1 MSFFNRLTAVV
12 LTAILIGPV
21 APLQAKSRK
30 GEHYYAEGAG
40 HESKKEWDAAMDSY
54 DKALSE
60 DPSNI
65 VYQMAS
71 QKARFQ
77 AAQGHLDHGFRIREM
92 GQLGDALVEFQKAY
106 AMNPGSAAAE
116 QEIRRTQE
124 MIQRERERV
133 QQTGK
138 EAPPEERALTPVEQV
153 RREQDAKLRRLLPLP
168 ELKPLNP
175 EPINLKM
182 NNQSPRVLFETV
194 AKVAGINVLWDPD
207 MNPPPNAGRNLSI
220 ELNNSTLEQALDDL
234 ATLTK
239 FFWKPLS
246 ANTIFITNDNVNKR
260 RDYEDQVMKVF
271 YLSNIQ
277 TQQEIQEIINAVR
290 TLTELNRIMP
300 YNSQNAIIVR
310 GEADR
315 VALAERI
322 ISDLDKPKSEVVVDI
337 IVLQASTTFSRQ
349 ITAAIASTGL
359 NVPVNF
365 SPRPGLQV
373 VPNANTTNNT
383 NNQNTANNTTNV
395 LNNGTLNTGATTT
408 TNTGPAFI
416 PLSNLGHL
424 ASSDFSITLPGALLQ
439 AALSDANTKILQ
451 SPQIRSVDNQKASL
465 KIGDRE
471 PTATGSF
478 QPGIGGVGINPLVN
492 TQFTYID
499 VGVNVDITPRVHDNG
514 DVSMHVELDIS
525 SVTGQVNLGGLNQPI
540 ISQKKVIHDI
550 RMREGEVN
558 LLGGLIQQQED
569 KTVTGIPGLSS
580 IPLLRRLFSG
590 ESVDRSKSELMIA
603 LIPHIVRRPDI
614 TAENLRAIGVGNAT
628 SIKLNYGPEAA
639 APAPRP
645 APPAGAPVPPPAAS
659 PLPPAVARQ
668 STPPVTPATPPPPA
682 PLGPPATA
690 PPAAAPP
697 QPGIPVPGI
706 PIAPAP
712 APANRQGAAPGA
724 ASVRFLPDRID
735 TNVQS
740 NFMVAVA
747 VNNAADLASAPIQIQ
762 FDPKVLRLNDIVT
775 GDFLAQGG
783 ARVGFTKNIQND
795 SGTATVTLNRP
806 TGAPGVSGSGVLMTL
821 SFQAVGQGNTTVT
834 LSNVNLRNS
843 QNQSLGDGTPGLPVR
858 IQ

>member
-12 LTAILIGPV
+12 LAALVIAPV
-21 APLQAKSRK
+21 APARTKKGDRYLGQGRVAEAKK
-30 GEHYYAEGAG
+30 D
-40 HESKKEWDAAMDSY
+40 WDTALENY
-54 DKALSE
+54 EKALSE
-60 DPSNI
+60 DPAEI
-65 VYQMAS
+65 VYQMAA

-77 AAQGHLDHGFRIREM
+77 AAQAHLDHGLKIRDQ
-92 GQLGDALVEFQKAY
+92 GQLGEALVDFQKAY
-106 AMNPGSAAAE
+106 AYNPSSSAAE
-116 QEIRRTQE
+116 QEIRRTQQ
-124 MIQRERERV
+124 MIERERQRV

-138 EAPPEERALTPVEQV
+138 EAPPEQRALTPVEEA
-153 RREQDAKLRRLLPLP
+153 RRESEAKLDRLLPLP
-168 ELKPLNP
+168 ELKPLNN

-207 MNPPPNAGRNLSI
+207 MNPSPNTGRTLSI
-220 ELNNSTLEQALDDL
+220 DLTNSTLQQALDDL

-277 TQQEIQEIINAVR
+277 TAQEIQEIINAVR

-322 ISDLDKPKSEVVVDI
+322 ISNLDKPKPEVVVDI
-337 IVLQASTTFSRQ
+337 LVLQASSTFSRQ
-349 ITAAIASTGL
+349 ITAALASTGL

-373 VPNANTTNNT
+373 PLNNNLNNNNNT
-383 NNQNTANNTTNV
+383 NNNNTNNNNN
-395 LNNGTLNTGATTT
+395 LNNSNLFNTGVTPTGT
-408 TNTGPAFI
+408 STGPAQI

-439 AALSDANTKILQ
+439 AALSDANTKVLQ
-451 SPQIRSVDNQKASL
+451 SPQIRSVDNVKASL

-525 SVTGQVNLGGLNQPI
+525 NVSGQVNLGGLNQPI

-550 RMREGEVN
+550 RMRDGEVN

-590 ESVDRSKSELMIA
+590 ESVDHSRSELMIA
-603 LIPHIVRRPDI
+603 LIPHIVRRPEI
-614 TAENLRAIGVGNAT
+614 TPDNLREISVGNAT
-628 SIKLNYGPEAA
+628 TIHLNY
-639 APAPRP
+639 
-645 APPAGAPVPPPAAS
+645 APPAA
-659 PLPPAVARQ
+659 
-668 STPPVTPATPPPPA
+668 ATPPPAPGVPA
-682 PLGPPATA
+682 APRATAPPATAPPATAPPATAPPAIAPPATAPPATAPPATAPPATA
-690 PPAAAPP
+690 PPAAAVPNPP
-697 QPGIPVPGI
+697 GT
-706 PIAPAP
+706 AT
-712 APANRQGAAPGA
+712 
-724 ASVRFLPDRID
+724 VRFVPDRID
-735 TNVQS
+735 TTVPGTFS
-740 NFMVAVA
+740 VGVAVSNA
-747 VNNAADLASAPIQIQ
+747 VDAVSAPMQIQ
-762 FDPKVLRLNDIVT
+762 FDPKLLRLNDIT
-775 GDFLAQGG
+775 AGDFLAQGG
-783 ARVGFTKNIQND
+783 VAPVFAKNIQND
-795 SGTATVTLNRP
+795 SGIATVQLSRP
-806 TGAPGVSGSGVLMTL
+806 PGSPGVSGTGVL
-821 SFQAVGQGNTTVT
+821 VT
-834 LSNVNLRNS
+834 LNFQTVARGNANVTVSNLSVRNS
-843 QNQSLGDGTPGLPVR
+843 QNQLVGGGNPILPIR

>member
-12 LTAILIGPV
+12 LTAILI
-21 APLQAKSRK
+21 APLAPVEAKTRK
-30 GEHYYAEGAG
+30 GDRYLAAGRAAEA
-40 HESKKEWDAAMDSY
+40 KKDWDAALQNY
-54 DKALSE
+54 EQALSE
-60 DPSNI
+60 DPSEI
-65 VYQMAS
+65 VYQISAE
-71 QKARFQ
+71 KARFQ
-77 AAQGHLDHGFRIREM
+77 AAQAHLDHGLKIREQ
-92 GQLGDALVEFQKAY
+92 GQLGDALIDFQKAY
-106 AMNPGSAAAE
+106 AYNPSSSAAE

-124 MIQRERERV
+124 MIQRERQRV
-133 QQTGK
+133 EQTGK
-138 EAPPEERALTPVEQV
+138 EAPAGERGLTPVQEAKK
-153 RREQDAKLRRLLPLP
+153 ETEAKLHRLLPVP
-168 ELKPLNP
+168 ELKPLNN

-207 MNPPPNAGRNLSI
+207 MNPPPNAGRPLSI
-220 ELNNSTLEQALDDL
+220 ELNNSTLDQALDDL

-277 TQQEIQEIINAVR
+277 TPQEIQEIINAVR

-322 ISDLDKPKSEVVVDI
+322 ISDLDKPKPEVVVDI
-337 IVLQASTTFSRQ
+337 LVLQASTSFSRQ
-349 ITAAIASTGL
+349 ITAALASTGL

-365 SPRPGLQV
+365 TPRPGLQV
-373 VPNANTTNNT
+373 VQNPNTTNNQ
-383 NNQNTANNTTNV
+383 NNQNNPNNFPTQNFPTNSTV
-395 LNNGTLNTGATTT
+395 
-408 TNTGPAFI
+408 TNSGPAAI

-439 AALSDANTKILQ
+439 AALSDANTKVLQ

-499 VGVNVDITPRVHDNG
+499 VGVNVDITPRVHENG

-525 SVTGQVNLGGLNQPI
+525 NVSGQVNLGGLNQPI
-540 ISQKKVIHDI
+540 ISQKKIIHDI

-580 IPLLRRLFSG
+580 IPIIRRLFSG
-590 ESVDRSKSELMIA
+590 ESVDHSRSELMIA

-614 TAENLRAIGVGNAT
+614 SPDNLRGISVGNAT
-628 SIKLNYGPEAA
+628 TIKLNYGPEAA
-639 APAPRP
+639 AAPAPRP
-645 APPAGAPVPPPAAS
+645 QPPNAQPAPAAPPATA
-659 PLPPAVARQ
+659 
-668 STPPVTPATPPPPA
+668 PPVTA
-682 PLGPPATA
+682 PPATA

-697 QPGIPVPGI
+697 
-706 PIAPAP
+706 PAG
-712 APANRQGAAPGA
+712 N
-724 ASVRFLPDRID
+724 ASVRFVPDRVD
-735 TNVQS
+735 TRMPGTFN
-740 NFMVAVA
+740 VAVA
-747 VNNAADLASAPIQIQ
+747 VNAPADAASVPLQIQ
-762 FDPKVLRLNDIVT
+762 FDPKLLRLNDVSA
-775 GDFLAQGG
+775 GDLLAQGG
-783 ARVGFTKNIQND
+783 VLPLLAKNIQND
-795 SGTATVTLNRP
+795 AGTASVQISRPPGTPGVSSAGVLVTLN
-806 TGAPGVSGSGVLMTL
+806 
-821 SFQAVGQGNTTVT
+821 FQVMARGNTNVT
-834 LSNVNLRNS
+834 LTGVAIRNS
-843 QNQSLGDGTPGLPVR
+843 QNQVIGGGNASLPVR
-858 IQ
+858 IE